1 MTVCI
6 EKGIIGFV
14 IDVDSYFADNV
25 IVGGDGRFFGT
36 TAVADKLVAIPL
48 LHRFHELIGIH
59 TFVITLST
67 RAEAVANVQLKR
79 NSLFLRLFG
88 GN

>member
-1 MTVCI
+1 MTVCV

-36 TAVADKLVAIPL
+36 TAVADKLVALSYKALSL
-48 LHRFHELIGIH
+48 LIH
-59 TFVITLST
+59 SSAINSKQLWLKCALALLMMVS
-67 RAEAVANVQLKR
+67 VQCVLWCIQ
-79 NSLFLRLFG
+79 
-88 GN
+88 